1 MYDCVAAEEICD
13 VIAPAPEPRWFGQT
27 ENDVPPVVGLMA
39 HVKL

>member
-1 MYDCVAAEEICD
+1 MYDWVSAEETFD
-13 VIAPAPEPRWFGQT
+13 VIAPAPEARWFGQT